1 MMKRRR
7 GKRNRFLVAGP
18 AAAVLRSCYHCRMSD
33 LRFALFGTAFGR
45 AAIAWGPGGIRRT
58 LLPEAEEG
66 ATRKLMARLLPEAV
80 EAEPEG
86 EIAVVVAGI
95 RSLLEGGR
103 DDLRSAP
110 LDMAPVEPFPAAVY
124 AELRTVGPGETL
136 TYGALAERVGAA
148 GQARAIGAILG
159 RNPFPII
166 VPCHRVLA
174 AGGKTGGFSAP
185 GGVRT
190 KLLMLTAE
198 RARTAAAPGLFD
210 DLALPLAAR
219 RD

>member
-1 MMKRRR
+1 M
-7 GKRNRFLVAGP
+7 A
-18 AAAVLRSCYHCRMSD
+18 D
-33 LRFALFGTAFGR
+33 LSFTLFETAFGR

-66 ATRKLMARLLPEAV
+66 ATRRLLARLLPDAV

-86 EIAVVVAGI
+86 EMAAVIAAI
-95 RSLLEGGR
+95 RSLLGGGR
-103 DDLRSAP
+103 DDLGMAR
-110 LDMAPVEPFPAAVY
+110 LDMAGIEPFPAAVY
-124 AELRTVGPGETL
+124 AELRKVGPGETL

-174 AGGKTGGFSAP
+174 AGGKAGGFSAP
-185 GGVRT
+185 GGVAT

-198 RARTAAAPGLFD
+198 QARTSEAPGLFD
-210 DLALPLAAR
+210 SFALPLATR
-219 RD
+219 LG